1 MGSTRRFITVALS
14 GAVLLSGCLP
24 DGNDPSAG
32 THAGKT
38 NAAYYASTLSNI
50 ATRIQNSVVR
60 DASWFDS
67 GDSSEFN
74 FAKHGLSQPTTLGAD
89 LRSLVCFSGTDNDV
103 KQLTWIDGKNDD
115 GRFVVRV
122 LGTRSG
128 QIESELRKQ
137 LGPEQVG
144 SYGGGGTID
153 MADGTTLTIP
163 TGCQS
168 VELPIG
174 APVVVFDIQ
183 HPAPPSQEVSRTEY
197 RTTPCQADA
206 SGRARRGTM
215 VQSRILTFKPDGSVF
230 PPDTNTGWS
239 TESLGTC
246 VDDIDVKI
254 TDRDVRPT
262 GAAAT
267 LGNFALGSIRNTL
280 LAQLSEM
287 DCAKVSVRRDSGGVS
302 KTKTIDTCRNA
313 SINGNQAF
321 ADDHTG
327 NDSDTRE
334 VSCKG
339 SVDATVAL
347 FSNAPPVKSTISW
360 ESRAGFTQ
368 KATLKRVSEA
378 HETNTSTG
386 QSTKHDR
393 WVADG
398 ISCAG
403 TEIATIPCASIPGAP
418 VGEPRSANTPYSIQE
433 RQNFDS
439 ATGEGGEAAAA
450 GGQMTSFDVLRLN
463 PDYFSGVETLRDNA
477 VTIRREVTATSWE
490 DAAAF
495 KPKLAPGDMHIESN
509 QCEWKKLEMGD
520 CPTEVDPAQQGTW
533 YPTSTAIFSPTYTQS
548 SAMDSENFDYLMNA
562 DATAPAPDADPEA
575 FRNTMNNRR
584 PRTIDTPVTDAE
596 IEADRPGSGQS
607 GNGHVFRWLQQQ
619 GKMPLGVRSTFW
631 SVWGWTSWWPVAD
644 GQLYLKRWSTTLPNN
659 VVYRSDETYE
669 WTGTQIERRRDADL
683 RRTEETPVDVQTTL
697 LNTQGVELTYKPGIA
712 NGQLAILGGR
722 YSKPLYCGRSED
734 RLIAVPFNHYDGC
747 SGSLIEERTVEVAFS
762 AYRRWRGT
770 APGIGS
776 WSKPIFRFTTADE
789 NPFVRIAGSSMFDKP
804 LEAGSEYVTANGEPI
819 LPKKGLRYSDA
830 CEQAPEQ
837 PSGGGCP
844 AVVDPVCP
852 AGQTLIPN
860 PASGSACP
868 LPKICATQCM
878 SPSEYNARTPVC
890 PPGQVHTNTEYD
902 GRGCPVLPRC
912 VVPDTGYAHD
922 NWERLARER
931 YDNCVASTMEWRSC
945 CSMWPGPGAC
955 PFQ

>member
-1 MGSTRRFITVALS
+1 M
-14 GAVLLSGCLP
+14 LLSSCLP
-24 DGNDPSAG
+24 DGKDPSEG
-32 THAGKT
+32 VGAGKT
-38 NAAYYASTLSNI
+38 SAAYYASTLSNT
-50 ATRIQNSVVR
+50 AVRIQNSVVH
-60 DASWFDS
+60 DASWFTQDS
-67 GDSSEFN
+67 SSEFD
-74 FAKHGLSQPTTLGAD
+74 FAAHGLSQPNGLGSD
-89 LRSLVCFSGTDNDV
+89 IRSLVCFSGTDNDV
-103 KQLTWIDGKNDD
+103 KQLTWIDGKDD
-115 GRFVVRV
+115 QGRFVVKL
-122 LGTRSG
+122 LGSDVG
-128 QIESELRKQ
+128 QIQTALRSQ
-137 LGPEQVG
+137 LGAKQVG
-144 SYGGGGTID
+144 AYRGGGVVLLADNSTI
-153 MADGTTLTIP
+153 AIP

-183 HPAPPSQEVSRTEY
+183 HPAPPSEEVSRTEY

-215 VQSRILTFKPDGSVF
+215 VQSRILTFRPDGSVF
-230 PPDTNTGWS
+230 PPDANTGWS
-239 TESLGTC
+239 TENLGTC
-246 VDDIDVKI
+246 VDAVDVKI

-262 GAAAT
+262 GAAAE

-287 DCAKVSVRRDSGGVS
+287 DCAKVSVRRESGGVS
-302 KTKTIDTCRNA
+302 KSKTIDTCRNA
-313 SINGNQAF
+313 SVNGRQVF
-321 ADDHTG
+321 VDDRTG
-327 NDSDTRE
+327 DDSDTRE

-339 SVDATVAL
+339 SVEGSLAL
-347 FSNAPPVKSTISW
+347 SSNTPPVKSTISW
-360 ESRAGFTQ
+360 EPRAGYTQ

-386 QSTKHDR
+386 HINKRDS
-393 WVADG
+393 WMADG

-403 TEIATIPCASIPGAP
+403 TEIATMPCASIPGAP
-418 VGEPRSANTPYSIQE
+418 MGAPRSANTPYSIQE
-433 RQNFDS
+433 TQSFDA

-450 GGQMTSFDVLRLN
+450 SGQMTSFDVLRLN
-463 PDYFSGVETLRDNA
+463 PDYFSGVETLRDNG
-477 VTIRREVTATSWE
+477 VTIRREIAATSWE

-495 KPKLAPGDMHIESN
+495 KPKLVPGDMRIESN

-548 SAMDSENFDYLMNA
+548 STIDSENFDYLMNA
-562 DATAPAPDADPEA
+562 DASAPAPDADPEA

-596 IEADRPGSGQS
+596 IEADRPGNGQS
-607 GNGHVFRWLQQQ
+607 GNAHVFRWLQQQ
-619 GKMPLGVRSTFW
+619 GSMPLGVRSTSW
-631 SVWGWTSWWPVAD
+631 SVWGRTSWWPVAD

-659 VVYRSDETYE
+659 VIYRSEETFE
-669 WTGTQIERRRDADL
+669 WTGTQTVRRRDADVQK
-683 RRTEETPVDVQTTL
+683 TDETPVDVQTTL
-697 LNTQGVELTYKPGIA
+697 LNRQGVELTYMPRIK
-712 NGQLAILGGR
+712 NNQLTIVGGN

-734 RLIAVPFNHYDGC
+734 RVIAVPFKHYDGC
-747 SGSLIEERTVEVAFS
+747 SGSLIEDRTVDITFS
-762 AYRRWRGT
+762 GYRRWRGT

-789 NPFVRIAGSSMFDKP
+789 NPFVRIAGSWLFDKP
-804 LEAGSEYVTANGEPI
+804 FEAGSEYITAGGDPI
-819 LPKKGLRYSDA
+819 LPKKGLRYSDP
-830 CEQAPEQ
+830 CNQPPEQ
-837 PSGGGCP
+837 PSGGNCP

-860 PASGSACP
+860 PASGGSCP

-878 SPSEYNARTPVC
+878 SPSEFLARTPVC

-912 VVPDTGYAHD
+912 AVQDTGYAHD

-931 YDNCVASTMEWRSC
+931 YDNCIASTMEWRSC